1 MYLGLELLEKNSE
14 PTKVGVYHWYGVWCV
29 WLVDHK
35 LLLLALCM
43 KLNHHFI
50 IQIEFSMNHDC
61 NNLVEQTSAFRPLIY
76 DCRESSHWSMTLL
89 ERAVSPSS
97 QLNYLYIYIYGI
109 NISYQTPIEI
119 VNKMIEGKN

>member
-1 MYLGLELLEKNSE
+1 MLLGNFIERTQNLPKWVSIIDM
-14 PTKVGVYHWYGVWCV
+14 VSGVYDLYF
-29 WLVDHK
+29 VDHK

-97 QLNYLYIYIYGI
+97 QLNYLYTYMG
-109 NISYQTPIEI
+109 
-119 VNKMIEGKN
+119 